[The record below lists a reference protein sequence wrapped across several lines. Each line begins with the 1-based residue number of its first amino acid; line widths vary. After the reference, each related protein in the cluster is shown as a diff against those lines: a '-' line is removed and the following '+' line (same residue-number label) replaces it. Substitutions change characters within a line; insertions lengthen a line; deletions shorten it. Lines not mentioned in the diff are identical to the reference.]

1 MKRFLSRTLAF
12 PAVIAAM
19 IVLGACN
26 KKDDIQTSQGPP
38 GGGGPGMGGGMPG
51 MRGGPRSPVGEIM
64 MKIGGR
70 NPQALAP
77 AIGEALKA
85 ETPEWDKLVS
95 QTKELLEMTQSM
107 AKYDPPNGSKESW
120 AKYTSEFSS
129 SASALEKAAT
139 AKDKD
144 GALSAHK
151 SVTNSCNACHQE
163 HRAGP
168 GGFGPMGGK
177 GGFGPPGKGGFGPP
191 GKDGGFGPPPGKD
204 GGFGPPPGKGPPG
217 KGDGPPPGKDE

>member
-1 MKRFLSRTLAF
+1 MKRFLSRTLVF
-12 PAVIAAM
+12 PALIAGLIA
-19 IVLGACN
+19 LGACN

-107 AKYDPPNGSKESW
+107 AKYDPP
-120 AKYTSEFSS
+120 
-129 SASALEKAAT
+129 
-139 AKDKD
+139 
-144 GALSAHK
+144 
-151 SVTNSCNACHQE
+151 
-163 HRAGP
+163 
-168 GGFGPMGGK
+168 
-177 GGFGPPGKGGFGPP
+177 
-191 GKDGGFGPPPGKD
+191 
-204 GGFGPPPGKGPPG
+204 
-217 KGDGPPPGKDE
+217 